1 MGTLIEK
8 NHTFF
13 KTYILSKTHLCFH
26 AYGEFAS
33 GMICLLLCRNQMEL
47 LCTHH
52 SHSCLLGHL
61 FARLSCRELFGNLLE
76 RFQQEWVS

>member
-8 NHTFF
+8 KSHFLQN
-13 KTYILSKTHLCFH
+13 LQLKTHLCFH

-33 GMICLLLCRNQMEL
+33 GMICLLLYRNQMEL

-52 SHSCLLGHL
+52 LRSCLLGHL